1 MSDNGLI
8 ITAAPH
14 LRERA
19 ATPKIMRAVFFALV
33 PASACGVY
41 FFGLWAAINILVGVA
56 SAVLFEYLIQRI
68 WKLEITISDGSAALT
83 GLFIAMTLPPRVE
96 PWVTALAA
104 LIAIGPG
111 KIVFGGLGYNIFNP
125 ALVGRTFA
133 ALAWPG
139 VVSAGYVWPSTS
151 IAWTKGF
158 DLVSTA
164 TPLALLK
171 MERIGGTTL
180 SKFYSPLFFGNV
192 AGSLGE
198 TSAIALLIGAL
209 FLLFAGIITLRI
221 PLVYI
226 LTTVGLAMAFN
237 QDPIFH
243 LLSGGLILGAFF
255 MATDYVTSPIKPT
268 AQIIYAVGL
277 GVFTF
282 LIRMF
287 GSYPEGVAFSI
298 LLMNC
303 FVPLIERFGKPKRFG
318 EVRNHA

>member
-14 LRERA
+14 IRERV
-19 ATPKIMRAVFFALV
+19 ATPRIMGAVFAALV
-33 PASACGVY
+33 PAAACGIY
-41 FFGLWAAINILVGVA
+41 FFGPWAAINVIVGVA
-56 SAVLFEYLIQRI
+56 SAVIWEYLIQKI

-83 GLFIAMTLPPRVE
+83 GLFVALVMPPAVE
-96 PWVTALAA
+96 PWVTALAC
-104 LIAIGPG
+104 LMAIGPG
-111 KIVFGGLGYNIFNP
+111 KVVFGGLGFNIFNP
-125 ALVGRTFA
+125 ALIGRTFA
-133 ALAWPG
+133 ALAWPS
-139 VVSAGYVWPSTS
+139 VVGAGYVAPGG
-151 IAWTKGF
+151 IEAWKRGF
-158 DLVSTA
+158 DVVATA
-164 TPLALLK
+164 TPLTLLK
-171 MERIGGTTL
+171 TGEIGATTL
-180 SKFYSPLFFGNV
+180 SKYYGPLFFGNIG
-192 AGSLGE
+192 GSLGE
-198 TSAIALLIGAL
+198 TSVVALLIGAL
-209 FLLFAGIITLRI
+209 LLLFAGVITLRI
-221 PLVYI
+221 PLFYI

-268 AQIIYAVGL
+268 AQIVYAVGL